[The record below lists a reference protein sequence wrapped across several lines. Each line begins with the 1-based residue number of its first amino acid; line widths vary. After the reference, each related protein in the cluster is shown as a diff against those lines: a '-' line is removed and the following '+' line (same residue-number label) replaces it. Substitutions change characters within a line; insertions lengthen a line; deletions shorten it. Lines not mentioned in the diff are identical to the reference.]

1 MNLLFSQG
9 SSESKPEINNNNH
22 NNNLRIGSSSS
33 TTQLLLKQ
41 QSEAHNNPI
50 TNLTDA
56 KTLLDNNNRT
66 NIINNDYFIKPV
78 SLKTIKKLNIN
89 PELDNRN
96 NNGIA
101 TTTEPNLSSLLSP
114 TNSTTSSS
122 SYLLTASS
130 SSRIQ
135 SISSGSKGVGSNP
148 AFTRFY
154 NTPPST
160 PSSQHHYNPRPDSQR
175 FKSSSNQLNKL
186 QGLNRIYYSTDH
198 EDEEDLKLNR
208 RNQYYAL
215 LNNKSNNISS
225 SSQHNIRASN
235 AAANAKQQQLKAYYS
250 ATESFGE
257 EESDYYPSEYE
268 SKPRKQLPHHYQSN
282 SNTKASIDSSNRVS
296 YATITLRQPLKD
308 INYFSDTE
316 AVHSGVHN
324 QNKGFRL
331 KPGSS
336 INLQSLTNKNL
347 LKNTAYNNNKYNQKQ
362 NNSSAHTN
370 TRAAINRASSLA
382 YRNLNNK
389 FLLNKSNSSNNSRNN
404 TTTEFTNSESFIS
417 NLIDQKLRVEEATS
431 QLDTINNNRNK
442 ILHSLQPTMTSLSAY
457 MKSNM
462 LPEYPAHGDQQGYG
476 SYNTNPK
483 GKLKFFKPFRAR
495 TIF

>member
-9 SSESKPEINNNNH
+9 SSESKLENN
-22 NNNLRIGSSSS
+22 NNNLRIGSSS

-41 QSEAHNNPI
+41 QQEAHNINNNNNTP

-56 KTLLDNNNRT
+56 KTLLDNKKKNNNNNNQN
-66 NIINNDYFIKPV
+66 NIINNDYLIKPV

-96 NNGIA
+96 NYTSNGIA
-101 TTTEPNLSSLLSP
+101 TEPNLSSLLSP

-135 SISSGSKGVGSNP
+135 SISGSKGGVGSNL

-160 PSSQHHYNPRPDSQR
+160 PSSQHSFNLRHEQR
-175 FKSSSNQLNKL
+175 FKSSNQLNKL

-215 LNNKSNNISS
+215 LNKSNNSIVQKNSS
-225 SSQHNIRASN
+225 NYSQHNIRASN
-235 AAANAKQQQLKAYYS
+235 ANAKQLKAYYS

-268 SKPRKQLPHHYQSN
+268 SKPGKSTHNYQSS
-282 SNTKASIDSSNRVS
+282 SNHTKASKDSNRVS

-347 LKNTAYNNNKYNQKQ
+347 LKNTAYNNNNTNTKNNHN
-362 NNSSAHTN
+362 NNSLAHTN
-370 TRAAINRASSLA
+370 TRAAINRTSSLA

-389 FLLNKSNSSNNSRNN
+389 FLLNKSNSSSNSRNN
-404 TTTEFTNSESFIS
+404 TTTEFPNSESFIS
-417 NLIDQKLRVEEATS
+417 NLVDQKLSVEETTTS
-431 QLDTINNNRNK
+431 QLEINNRIK
-442 ILHSLQPTMTSLSAY
+442 TMTSLSAY

-462 LPEYPAHGDQQGYG
+462 LPEHPAHGDHQSYG
-476 SYNTNPK
+476 SSYNSNPR
-483 GKLKFFKPFRAR
+483 GFFL
-495 TIF
+495 